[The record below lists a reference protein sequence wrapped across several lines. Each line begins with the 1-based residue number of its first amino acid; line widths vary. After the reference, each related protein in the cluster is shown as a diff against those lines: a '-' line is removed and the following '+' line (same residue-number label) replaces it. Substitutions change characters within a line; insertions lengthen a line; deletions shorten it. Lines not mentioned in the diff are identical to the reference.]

1 MNAEPLETG
10 ILIEDD
16 SELFDFNM
24 MFTKN
29 EDLSDRM
36 TSSRFLSLDKAIEP
50 MNGIQKWSRT
60 SLLANEGPQ
69 T

>member
-36 TSSRFLSLDKAIEP
+36 TSSRFLSLDRAIEP
-50 MNGIQKWSRT
+50 MNGIQK
-60 SLLANEGPQ
+60 
-69 T
+69 

>member
-10 ILIEDD
+10 ILIEDE
-16 SELFDFNM
+16 SELFDFNVM
-24 MFTKN
+24 LTKN

-36 TSSRFLSLDKAIEP
+36 TSSRFLSLDKEIEP